1 MIPEGLLV
9 RSRVVSG
16 AGPVLEDALDRR
28 LTGFAVLAPRDA
40 LLGEGEDRGIL
51 TFRDGVPVL
60 ADHTD
65 DRPGPEALA
74 ALATPGPY
82 RLELYE
88 LPSAALGDATGDD
101 HRRVPPGMPAER
113 LAGDP
118 DLADRTRRA
127 APAEWLREDD
137 DSPDEPASA
146 VEAFLADE
154 ERVEAIREQARAEAR
169 QRAAEWGFEDAI

>member
-1 MIPEGLLV
+1 MIPEGRLV

-28 LTGFAVLAPRDA
+28 LTGVAVLAPRDA
-40 LLGEGEDRGIL
+40 LLGEDDDRGIL
-51 TFRDGVPVL
+51 TFEDGVPVL
-60 ADHTD
+60 AYHTA
-65 DRPGPEALA
+65 DRAGPEALA

-88 LPSAALGDATGDD
+88 LPPAALEGSRGNDD
-101 HRRVPPGMPAER
+101 RRVPPGMPAER

-118 DLADRTRRA
+118 DLADRTRRL
-127 APAEWLREDD
+127 APAEWLDEDD
-137 DSPDEPASA
+137 DHSGEPASA

-169 QRAAEWGFEDAI
+169 RRAAEWGFEDAI